1 MAGGTRGRYG
11 SAGEP
16 VQRDPRTREAVL
28 MPGGNAGREGP
39 PAEMLDRFAAA
50 PVARL
55 ARLSS
60 DGPRIVPV
68 TFAWHAGTA
77 VWAVDDVKPKRGPEL
92 RRIRDLRADPRVA
105 LLVDHYQ
112 DDWSALVG
120 GVARHRLDP
129 GGPGR
134 RGGPG
139 RAGRPLP
146 RLSAGPAART
156 GDRHPAGPLDLVVGE
171 LTRHATGK
179 RLVP

>member
-16 VQRDPRTREAVL
+16 VQRDPRTRGAVL

-77 VWAVDDVKPKRGPEL
+77 VGAV
-92 RRIRDLRADPRVA
+92 
-105 LLVDHYQ
+105 
-112 DDWSALVG
+112 VG
-120 GVARHRLDP
+120 GAARHRLDP

-156 GDRHPAGPLDLVVGE
+156 GDRHPAGALDLVVGE
-171 LTRHATGK
+171 LTRPRHREAFSAVRARERFSTERAETCPDPAG
-179 RLVP
+179 RSINTSRRFR

>member
-1 MAGGTRGRYG
+1 MASGTHGRYG

-16 VQRDPRTREAVL
+16 AQRDPRTRGAAL
-28 MPGGNAGREGP
+28 MPGGSAGREGP
-39 PAEMLDRFAAA
+39 PAEILDRFAAA

-112 DDWSALVG
+112 DDWSALWWVE
-120 GVARHRLDP
+120 L
-129 GGPGR
+129 
-134 RGGPG
+134 RGTASTLEG
-139 RAGRPLP
+139 RAAEAALDALAGRYPAYRQARP
-146 RLSAGPAART
+146 PGPVIAIQPDRWTWWSAS
-156 GDRHPAGPLDLVVGE
+156 
-171 LTRHATGK
+171 
-179 RLVP
+179 